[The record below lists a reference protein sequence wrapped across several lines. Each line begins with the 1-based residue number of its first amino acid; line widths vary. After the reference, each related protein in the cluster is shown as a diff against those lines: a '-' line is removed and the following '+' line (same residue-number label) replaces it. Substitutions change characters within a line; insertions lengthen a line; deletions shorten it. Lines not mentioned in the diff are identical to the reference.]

1 MSVCRLLEA
10 KKKKLEKA
18 QTEEDMDFRGHEQI
32 KFGDVVEAPPKL
44 TSVPKVFNFKTY
56 HEMEL
61 FKLCSVLLTKQ
72 SYVCYEGIQG
82 NKCPGCFK

>member
-1 MSVCRLLEA
+1 MYTFCRLLQA

-44 TSVPKVFNFKTY
+44 TSVPKVFNFNTY
-56 HEMEL
+56 HEIEL
-61 FKLCSVLLTKQ
+61 SRDCLVLMANQLT
-72 SYVCYEGIQG
+72 CL
-82 NKCPGCFK
+82 